1 MASDKPEARDGAQR
15 KRDVLARLAEDVD
28 LWVSTAGPDGDTC
41 LVPLSFV
48 WHEGILLV
56 TTRET
61 NPTTVNARRT
71 GRATLALGHTR
82 DVVII
87 DADAEVVANDRIG
100 KEEGDHF
107 AEKLA
112 WDVRG
117 RPAWTFIRFRP
128 HTVRA
133 WREVNE
139 IPGRFLMENGTW
151 LV

>member
-1 MASDKPEARDGAQR
+1 MASEKAAAREGAQR
-15 KRDVLARLAEDVD
+15 KQDVLARLAEDID
-28 LWVSTAGPDGDTC
+28 LWVSTSGPDGDTC

-48 WHEGILLV
+48 WHEGVLVV

-100 KEEGDHF
+100 DEEGDRF
-107 AEKLA
+107 AEKLS

-117 RPAWTFIRFRP
+117 RPAWTFIRFHPR
-128 HTVRA
+128 TVRA

-139 IPGRFLMENGTW
+139 IPGRHLMRDGTW